1 VAQDPGKTEKATP
14 KRRQKAREEGSV
26 PRSAD
31 FDGAILLWGN
41 FFLFLGLGGAT
52 LALLTKQVAY
62 FLQMARPGALA
73 DAGRVTLLGDVIMI
87 LGRLLLPFL
96 GLNLLL
102 ALATGFAQRG
112 FSFSA
117 KPLQPKFERLNPA
130 QGFKRLFATK
140 ALVDLV
146 KSLAKFAL
154 LAWVA
159 YAVLEPRI
167 PILLSTLKLPLGQ
180 SMDLFQAA
188 VFALYRNVM
197 LAMLVLALTDF
208 AWQRTS
214 WERSIRIT
222 KQEVK
227 DEVKDADGSTEIKQ
241 RQKGIMLAAARR
253 RMLAEVPKATVVVT
267 NPTHVAVA
275 LRYDEKSAAP
285 ICVAKGLDH
294 LALKI
299 RERARESGIPT
310 LERPELAR
318 ALYRSVEVNQ
328 PIPRD
333 LYQAVA
339 QVLAF
344 VYRLRGAA

>member
-1 VAQDPGKTEKATP
+1 VAQDPGRTERATP
-14 KRRQKAREEGSV
+14 RRRQKARDEGSV
-26 PRSAD
+26 PRSPD
-31 FDGAILLWGN
+31 FDGVILLWGN

-52 LALLTKQVAY
+52 LALLTKQVAH
-62 FLQMARPGALA
+62 FLQQAQPGALA
-73 DAGRVTLLGDVIMI
+73 DAGRVSLLADVLTI

-96 GLNLLL
+96 GMNLLL

-112 FSFSA
+112 FSFST
-117 KPLQPKFERLNPA
+117 KPLQPKFDRLNPA
-130 QGFKRLFATK
+130 QGFQRLFSTRAV
-140 ALVDLV
+140 VDLI
-146 KSLAKFAL
+146 KSLAKFGL
-154 LAWVA
+154 LAGVA
-159 YAVLEPRI
+159 YSVLEPRI
-167 PILLSTLKLPLGQ
+167 PMLLATLKLPLGP
-180 SMDLFQAA
+180 SMDLFQSA
-188 VFALYRNVM
+188 VFALYRNIM
-197 LAMLVLALTDF
+197 LAMLVLAVSDF
-208 AWQRTS
+208 AWQRVA
-214 WERSIRIT
+214 WEKSIRMT

-227 DEVKDADGSTEIKQ
+227 DEAKDADGSPEVKQ
-241 RQKGIMLAAARR
+241 RQKSIMQAAGRR

-275 LRYDEKSAAP
+275 LRYDEKSSAP

-299 RERARESGIPT
+299 RERAREAGVPT

-318 ALYRSVEVNQ
+318 ALYRSVEVEK

>member
-1 VAQDPGKTEKATP
+1 MAEDPSRTEKATP
-14 KRRQKAREEGSV
+14 KRRQKARDEGSV
-26 PRSAD
+26 ARSAD
-31 FDGAILLWGN
+31 FDGSILLWGN

-52 LALLTKQVAY
+52 LALMGQQVAH
-62 FLQMARPGALA
+62 FLQLAKPGALA
-73 DAGRVTLLGDVIMI
+73 DAGLVTLLYDVMSI

-102 ALATGFAQRG
+102 ALGTGFAQRG
-112 FSFSA
+112 FSFSS
-117 KPLQPKFERLNPA
+117 KPLQPKFDRLNPA
-130 QGFKRLFATK
+130 QGFKRIISAR
-140 ALVDLV
+140 AMVELV
-146 KSLAKFAL
+146 KSLAKFTV

-159 YAVLEPRI
+159 YAVLMPRI
-167 PILLSTLKLPLGQ
+167 PGLLDTARMPLASSLSLVQ
-180 SMDLFQAA
+180 EA
-188 VFALYRNVM
+188 VLVLYRNIM
-197 LAMLVLALTDF
+197 LAMLVIAVADF
-208 AWQRTS
+208 AWQRFS
-214 WERSIRIT
+214 WEKSIRMT
-222 KQEVK
+222 KQEIR
-227 DEVKDADGSTEIKQ
+227 DEMKDADGSPEIKQ
-241 RQKGIMLAAARR
+241 KQKAIMQAAARR

-275 LRYDEKSAAP
+275 LRYDDASPAP

-299 RERARESGIPT
+299 RERARETGVPT

-318 ALYRSVEVNQ
+318 ALYRSVDVEK

-344 VYRLRGAA
+344 VYRLRGVA

>member
-1 VAQDPGKTEKATP
+1 VPQDPGKTERATP
-14 KRRQKAREEGSV
+14 RRRQKAREEGSV

-41 FFLFLGLGGAT
+41 FFLFVGLGGAT
-52 LALLTKQVAY
+52 VALMAQQVAH
-62 FLQMARPGALA
+62 FLQLARPGALA
-73 DAGRVTLLGDVIMI
+73 EAGRVTLLADVLMI
-87 LGRLLLPFL
+87 LGRLLVPFL
-96 GLNLLL
+96 ALNLLL
-102 ALATGFAQRG
+102 AMAAGFAQRG

-117 KPLQPKFERLNPA
+117 KPLQPKFDRLNPV
-130 QGFKRLFATK
+130 QGFQRLFSTRAI
-140 ALVDLV
+140 VDLF

-167 PILLSTLKLPLGQ
+167 PMLLATLKLPLGQ
-180 SMDLFQAA
+180 SLDLFQSA

-197 LAMLVLALTDF
+197 LAMLMLALTDF
-208 AWQRTS
+208 AWQRMS
-214 WERSIRIT
+214 WEKTIRMT

-227 DEVKDADGSTEIKQ
+227 DEAKDSDGSPEIKQ
-241 RQKGIMLAAARR
+241 KQKSIMLAAARR
-253 RMLAEVPKATVVVT
+253 HMLAAVPKATVVVT

-275 LRYDEKSAAP
+275 LRYDEKTSAP

-299 RERARESGIPT
+299 RERALESGVPI

-318 ALYRSVEVNQ
+318 ALYRAVKVEE
-328 PIPRD
+328 PIPNE

>member
-1 VAQDPGKTEKATP
+1 MAHDPGRTEKATP
-14 KRRQKAREEGSV
+14 RRRQKARDEGSV
-26 PRSAD
+26 SRSSD

-52 LALLTKQVAY
+52 LALMAQQVAH
-62 FLQMARPGALA
+62 FLQMAQPGALA
-73 DAGRVTLLGDVIMI
+73 DAGRVTLLADVLMI

-96 GLNLLL
+96 GLNFLL

-117 KPLQPKFERLNPA
+117 KPLQPKFDRLNPA
-130 QGFKRLFATK
+130 QGFQRLFSTRAV
-140 ALVDLV
+140 VDLF

-159 YAVLEPRI
+159 YSVLEPRI
-167 PILLSTLKLPLGQ
+167 PLLLATLKLPLGQ
-180 SMDLFQAA
+180 SLDFFQSA

-197 LAMLVLALTDF
+197 LAMLVLAVADF
-208 AWQRTS
+208 AWQRSS
-214 WERSIRIT
+214 WEKGIRMT

-227 DEVKDADGSTEIKQ
+227 DEAKDADGSPEIKQ
-241 RQKGIMLAAARR
+241 KQKSIMRAAARR

-267 NPTHVAVA
+267 NPTHVAIA
-275 LRYDEKSAAP
+275 LRYDEEMAAP
-285 ICVAKGLDH
+285 VCVAKGLDH

-299 RERARESGIPT
+299 RERARETGVPT

-318 ALYRSVEVNQ
+318 ALYRVAEVEK

>member
-1 VAQDPGKTEKATP
+1 MAHDPGRTEKATP
-14 KRRQKAREEGSV
+14 RRRQKARDEGSV
-26 PRSAD
+26 PRSSD

-52 LALLTKQVAY
+52 LALLTKQVAH
-62 FLQMARPGALA
+62 FFQMAQPGALA
-73 DAGRVTLLGDVIMI
+73 DAGRVTLLADVLMI

-96 GLNLLL
+96 GLNFLL
-102 ALATGFAQRG
+102 AMATGFAQRG

-117 KPLQPKFERLNPA
+117 KPLQPKFDRLNPA
-130 QGFKRLFATK
+130 QGFKRLFSTRAV
-140 ALVDLV
+140 VDLF

-154 LAWVA
+154 LGLVA

-167 PILLSTLKLPLGQ
+167 PALLATLKLPLGQ
-180 SMDLFQAA
+180 SMDLFHSAL
-188 VFALYRNVM
+188 FALYRNVM
-197 LAMLVLALTDF
+197 LAMLLLALTDF
-208 AWQRTS
+208 AWQRLS
-214 WERSIRIT
+214 FEKSIRMT

-227 DEVKDADGSTEIKQ
+227 DEAKDSEGNPEIKHK
-241 RQKGIMLAAARR
+241 QKSIMQAAARR
-253 RMLAEVPKATVVVT
+253 RMLSEVPKATVVVT
-267 NPTHVAVA
+267 NPTHVAIA
-275 LRYDEKSAAP
+275 LRYDEEMSAP
-285 ICVAKGLDH
+285 VCVAKGLDH

-299 RERARESGIPT
+299 RERARESGVPI

-318 ALYRSVEVNQ
+318 ALYRVVEVQ
-328 PIPRD
+328 KPIPRD

>member
-1 VAQDPGKTEKATP
+1 VAQDPGRTETATP
-14 KRRQKAREEGSV
+14 RRRQKARDEGSV

-41 FFLFLGLGGAT
+41 FFLFLSLGSAT
-52 LALLTKQVAY
+52 VALLAKQVAH
-62 FLQMARPGALA
+62 FLQLARPGALA
-73 DAGRVTLLGDVIMI
+73 EAGRITLVGDLMQI

-96 GLNLLL
+96 ALNLLL
-102 ALATGFAQRG
+102 ALAVGFGQRG
-112 FSFSA
+112 FSFNT
-117 KPLQPKFERLNPA
+117 KPLQLKFERLNPA
-130 QGFKRLFATK
+130 QGFKRLFALK
-140 ALVDLV
+140 SLVELV

-159 YAVLEPRI
+159 YSVLEPRV
-167 PILLSTLKLPLGQ
+167 PALLSTLKLPLGA
-180 SMDLFQAA
+180 SLDLFQSA

-197 LAMLVLALTDF
+197 LAMLVLAIADF
-208 AWQRTS
+208 AWQRSS
-214 WERSIRIT
+214 WEKSIRMT

-227 DEVKDADGSTEIKQ
+227 DEAKDADGSPEVKQ
-241 RQKGIMLAAARR
+241 RQKSIMLASARR
-253 RMLAEVPKATVVVT
+253 RMLAAVPKATVVVT

-275 LRYDEKSAAP
+275 LRYDEKTAAP
-285 ICVAKGLDH
+285 VCVAKGLDH

-299 RERARESGIPT
+299 RERARETGVPI

-318 ALYRSVEVNQ
+318 ALYRSVDLDQ
-328 PIPRD
+328 PIPSE
-333 LYQAVA
+333 LFQAVA

>member
-1 VAQDPGKTEKATP
+1 MAHDPARTEKATP
-14 KRRQKAREEGSV
+14 RRRQKARDEGSV

-31 FDGAILLWGN
+31 FDGVILLWGN

-52 LALLTKQVAY
+52 LALMTQQVAH
-62 FLQMARPGALA
+62 FLRMAQPGALA
-73 DAGRVTLLGDVIMI
+73 EAGLVTLLGDVLRV

-96 GLNLLL
+96 GVNLLL
-102 ALATGFAQRG
+102 ALVTGFAQRG
-112 FSFSA
+112 FSFST
-117 KPLQPKFERLNPA
+117 KPLEPKFSRLNPA
-130 QGFKRLFATK
+130 QGFQRLFSTRAV
-140 ALVDLV
+140 VDLI
-146 KSLAKFAL
+146 KSLAKFAIM
-154 LAWVA
+154 AWVA

-167 PILLSTLKLPLGQ
+167 PALLATLKLPLGQ
-180 SMDLFQAA
+180 SLDLFQSA
-188 VFALYRNVM
+188 VFALYRNVL
-197 LAMLVLALTDF
+197 LAMLVLAVADF
-208 AWQRTS
+208 AWQRS
-214 WERSIRIT
+214 AFEKSIRMT

-227 DEVKDADGSTEIKQ
+227 DEGKDSEGNPEIKQ
-241 RQKGIMLAAARR
+241 KQKSIMMAAARR

-275 LRYDEKSAAP
+275 LKYDETSAAP

-299 RERARESGIPT
+299 REAAKEAGVPI
-310 LERPELAR
+310 LERPPLAR
-318 ALYRSVEVNQ
+318 ELYRTVDVQ
-328 PIPRD
+328 KPIPRD

>member
-1 VAQDPGKTEKATP
+1 MAHDPGRTEKATP
-14 KRRQKAREEGSV
+14 RRRQKARDEGSV

-52 LALLTKQVAY
+52 LALMTQQVAH
-62 FLQMARPGALA
+62 FLRMARPGALA
-73 DAGRVTLLGDVIMI
+73 EAGLTTLLGDVLMV

-96 GLNLLL
+96 GVNLVV
-102 ALATGFAQRG
+102 ALAAGFAQRG
-112 FSFSA
+112 FSFST
-117 KPLQPKFERLNPA
+117 KPLEPKFDRLNPA
-130 QGFKRLFATK
+130 QGFQRLFSSR
-140 ALVDLV
+140 ALVDLI
-146 KSLAKFAL
+146 KSLAKFAIM
-154 LAWVA
+154 AWVA

-167 PILLSTLKLPLGQ
+167 PALLATLKLPLGQ
-180 SMDLFQAA
+180 SLDLFQSA
-188 VFALYRNVM
+188 VFALYRNVL
-197 LAMLVLALTDF
+197 LAMLVLAVADF
-208 AWQRTS
+208 AWQRRAF
-214 WERSIRIT
+214 EKSIRMT

-227 DEVKDADGSTEIKQ
+227 DEGKDSEGNPEIKQ
-241 RQKGIMLAAARR
+241 KQKSIMMAAARR

-285 ICVAKGLDH
+285 ICVAKGLDY

-299 RERARESGIPT
+299 RETAKEAGVPI
-310 LERPELAR
+310 LERPPLAR
-318 ALYRSVEVNQ
+318 ELYRTVDVQ
-328 PIPRD
+328 KPIPRD

>member
-1 VAQDPGKTEKATP
+1 MAQDPGRTEKATP
-14 KRRQKAREEGSV
+14 KRRRKARDEGSV
-26 PRSAD
+26 PRSTD
-31 FDGAILLWGN
+31 FDGALLLWGN

-52 LALLTKQVAY
+52 LALLARQVAH
-62 FLQMARPGALA
+62 FLQMARPGVLEE
-73 DAGRVTLLGDVIMI
+73 AGRVSLLGDVMMI

-96 GLNLLL
+96 GLNLFI
-102 ALATGFAQRG
+102 ALVSGFAQRG
-112 FSFSA
+112 FTFSA
-117 KPLQPKFERLNPA
+117 QPLQPKFERLNPA
-130 QGFKRLFATK
+130 QGFKRIFSSR

-159 YAVLEPRI
+159 WAVVEPRI
-167 PILLSTLKLPLGQ
+167 PVLLGTLKLPLGA
-180 SMDLFQAA
+180 SLELFQSA

-197 LAMLVLALTDF
+197 LAMLVIAVADF
-208 AWQRTS
+208 AWQRFS
-214 WERSIRIT
+214 WEKSIRMT

-227 DEVKDADGSTEIKQ
+227 DENKDSDGSPEIKQ
-241 RQKGIMLAAARR
+241 KQKAIMMAVARR
-253 RMLAEVPKATVVVT
+253 RMLTEVPKATVVVT

-275 LRYDEKSAAP
+275 LRYDEKSSAP

-299 RERARESGIPT
+299 RERAREAGVPI

-318 ALYRSVEVNQ
+318 ALYRSVDMDK

>member
-1 VAQDPGKTEKATP
+1 VPNDPARTERATP
-14 KRRQKAREEGSV
+14 KRREKAREEGSV
-26 PRSAD
+26 PRSSD
-31 FDGAILLWGN
+31 FDGAVLLWGN

-52 LALLTKQVAY
+52 VALLMQQVAH
-62 FLQMARPGALA
+62 FLRMARPGALA
-73 DAGRVTLLGDVIMI
+73 EAGQVTLLAEVIMV

-96 GLNLLL
+96 GLNFLL
-102 ALATGFAQRG
+102 ALLVGFAQRG

-117 KPLQPKFERLNPA
+117 KPLQPKFDRLNPA
-130 QGFKRLFATK
+130 QGFKRLFSAR
-140 ALVDLV
+140 ALVELF

-154 LAWVA
+154 LGLVA
-159 YAVLEPRI
+159 YVTLQPRI
-167 PILLSTLKLPLGQ
+167 PLLLGTLKLPLGQ
-180 SMDLFQAA
+180 SLDIFQAA
-188 VFALYRNVM
+188 LFALYRNVM
-197 LAMLVLALTDF
+197 LAMLVLALADF
-208 AWQRTS
+208 AWQRFS
-214 WERSIRIT
+214 FEKSIRMT
-222 KQEVK
+222 KQEIK
-227 DEVKDADGSTEIKQ
+227 DELKDSQGNPEVKQ
-241 RQKGIMLAAARR
+241 RQRSIMMAAARK

-275 LRYDEKSAAP
+275 LRYDDKMAAP

-299 RERARESGIPT
+299 RERAREAGVPT

-318 ALYRSVEVNQ
+318 ALYRSVELEKPV
-328 PIPRD
+328 PRD

>member
-1 VAQDPGKTEKATP
+1 MANDPGRTEKATP
-14 KRRQKAREEGSV
+14 RRRQKAREEGSV
-26 PRSAD
+26 PRSPD

-41 FFLFLGLGGAT
+41 FFLFAGLGGAT
-52 LALLTKQVAY
+52 MALLTQQVAH
-62 FLQMARPGALA
+62 FLRKAQPGALA
-73 DAGRVTLLGDVIMI
+73 EAGRVGLLGDVLTI

-96 GLNLLL
+96 ALNLLL
-102 ALATGFAQRG
+102 ALAAGFAQRG
-112 FSFSA
+112 FSFSV

-130 QGFKRLFATK
+130 QGFQRLVSSRAV
-140 ALVDLV
+140 VDLL
-146 KSLAKFAL
+146 KSLVKFAL

-159 YAVLEPRI
+159 YGVLAPRV
-167 PILLSTLKLPLGQ
+167 PGLLDTLKLPLGQ
-180 SMDLFQAA
+180 ALNLFQSA

-197 LAMLVLALTDF
+197 LAMLLLALADF
-208 AWQRTS
+208 AWQRYA
-214 WERSIRIT
+214 WEKSIRMT

-227 DEVKDADGSTEIKQ
+227 DEAKDADGSPEVKQ
-241 RQKGIMLAAARR
+241 RQKSIMQAVARR

-267 NPTHVAVA
+267 NPTHVAIA
-275 LRYDEKSAAP
+275 LRYDERTAAP

-299 RERARESGIPT
+299 RERARQAGVPT

-318 ALYRSVEVNQ
+318 ALYKAVAVDQ
-328 PIPRD
+328 PIPKD

>member
-1 VAQDPGKTEKATP
+1 
-14 KRRQKAREEGSV
+14 
-26 PRSAD
+26 
-31 FDGAILLWGN
+31 LWGN
-41 FFLFLGLGGAT
+41 YFLFIGLGGAT
-52 LALLTKQVAY
+52 VALLANQVAH

-73 DAGRVTLLGDVIMI
+73 EAGRVTLLADVGTI

-96 GLNLLL
+96 ALNFLVALGTGL
-102 ALATGFAQRG
+102 AQRG
-112 FSFSA
+112 FSFNGKA
-117 KPLQPKFERLNPA
+117 IQPKFERLNPV
-130 QGFKRLFATK
+130 QGFERLFSAK
-140 ALVDLV
+140 ALVELV

-154 LAWVA
+154 LGWVA
-159 YAVLEPRI
+159 YAVLAPRI
-167 PILLSTLKLPLGQ
+167 PQLLGTLSLPLNQ
-180 SMDLFQAA
+180 SMA
-188 VFALYRNVM
+188 VFQEAVFTLYRNVM
-197 LAMLVLALTDF
+197 LVMLLLALADF
-208 AWQRTS
+208 GWQRSS
-214 WERSIRIT
+214 WEKSIRMT

-227 DEVKDADGSTEIKQ
+227 DEFKDIDGSPEVKQ
-241 RQKGIMLAAARR
+241 KQKAIMQAAARR

-275 LRYDEKSAAP
+275 LRYDEKTTAP

-299 RERARESGIPT
+299 RERAKEAGVPI

-318 ALYRSVEVNQ
+318 ALYRSVDIEKT
-328 PIPRD
+328 IPRD

>member
-1 VAQDPGKTEKATP
+1 MAQDPSRTEKATP
-14 KRRQKAREEGSV
+14 KRRQKAREDGSV

-31 FDGAILLWGN
+31 FDSAVLLWGN
-41 FFLFLGLGGAT
+41 FFMFLGLGGAAVG
-52 LALLTKQVAY
+52 LMAQQVAH
-62 FLQMARPGALA
+62 FFRLAQPGALA
-73 DAGRVTLLGDVIMI
+73 EAGLVTLLADVVRI
-87 LGRLLLPFL
+87 LGRLVLPFL
-96 GLNLLL
+96 GVNLLV
-102 ALATGFAQRG
+102 ALTTGFAQRG

-130 QGFKRLFATK
+130 QGFKRIFSTK
-140 ALVDLV
+140 AVVDLI

-159 YAVLEPRI
+159 FSVLEPRI
-167 PILLSTLKLPLGQ
+167 PQLLATLKLPLGA
-180 SMDLFQAA
+180 SLDLFQHT

-197 LAMLVLALTDF
+197 LAMFVLGVADF

-214 WERSIRIT
+214 WERSIRMS
-222 KQEVK
+222 KQEIK
-227 DEVKDADGSTEIKQ
+227 DESKDSEGNPEVKGRQ
-241 RQKGIMLAAARR
+241 RAIRQASARR

-299 RERARESGIPT
+299 RERARETGVPI

-318 ALYRSVEVNQ
+318 TLYRTVELEQ
-328 PIPRD
+328 PIPQD

>member
-1 VAQDPGKTEKATP
+1 MAQDPGRTEKATP
-14 KRRQKAREEGSV
+14 RRRQKAREDGSV

-31 FDGAILLWGN
+31 FDGAVLLWGN
-41 FFLFLGLGGAT
+41 FFMFMGLGGAT
-52 LALLTKQVAY
+52 VALMLKQVAH

-73 DAGRVTLLGDVIMI
+73 EAGMMTLLGEVIMI
-87 LGRLLLPFL
+87 FGRLLLPFL
-96 GLNLLL
+96 GLNLVL

-112 FSFSA
+112 FTFSA

-130 QGFKRLFATK
+130 QGFKRLFSTK

-146 KSLAKFAL
+146 KSLAKFGL

-159 YAVLEPRI
+159 FSVLEPRI
-167 PILLSTLKLPLGQ
+167 PTLLATLKLPLAQ
-180 SMDLFQAA
+180 SMNLFQSAM
-188 VFALYRNVM
+188 FALYRNLM
-197 LAMLVLALTDF
+197 LAMLVLALADF
-208 AWQRTS
+208 AWQRSS
-214 WERSIRIT
+214 WEKSIRMT

-227 DEVKDADGSTEIKQ
+227 DEGKDSEGNPEIKQ
-241 RQKGIMLAAARR
+241 RQKSIMLAAARR

-299 RERARESGIPT
+299 REKARESGVPI
-310 LERPELAR
+310 LERPDLAR
-318 ALYRSVEVNQ
+318 ALYRTVAVEKA
-328 PIPRD
+328 IPQD

>member
-1 VAQDPGKTEKATP
+1 VAQDPSRTEKATP

-26 PRSAD
+26 PRSPD

-52 LALLTKQVAY
+52 LALLTSQVAH
-62 FLQMARPGALA
+62 FLRMAQPGVLA
-73 DAGRVTLLGDVIMI
+73 EAGRVTLLGDVLMI

-102 ALATGFAQRG
+102 AMAAGFAQRG
-112 FSFSA
+112 FAFNT
-117 KPLQPKFERLNPA
+117 KPLQPKFDRLNPA
-130 QGFKRLFATK
+130 QGFKRLFSSRAV
-140 ALVDLV
+140 VDLF

-154 LAWVA
+154 VAWVA
-159 YAVLEPRI
+159 YAVLQPRI
-167 PILLSTLKLPLGQ
+167 PLLLDTLKLPLGQ
-180 SMDLFQAA
+180 SLEIFQSA

-197 LAMLVLALTDF
+197 LAMLVLASTDF
-208 AWQRTS
+208 AWQRMAF
-214 WERSIRIT
+214 EKSIRMT

-227 DEVKDADGSTEIKQ
+227 DEAKDSEGNPEIKQ
-241 RQKGIMLAAARR
+241 KQKAIMQAAARR
-253 RMLAEVPKATVVVT
+253 RMLAEIPKATVVVT

-285 ICVAKGLDH
+285 VCVAKGLDH

-299 RERARESGIPT
+299 REKAREAGVPI

-318 ALYRSVEVNQ
+318 ALYRSVNVEEA
-328 PIPRD
+328 IPHD

>member
-1 VAQDPGKTEKATP
+1 MAQDPGRTEKATP

-31 FDGAILLWGN
+31 FDGTILLWGN

-52 LALLTKQVAY
+52 FALLSQQVAH
-62 FLQMARPGALA
+62 FLQMAQPGVLAEAGRITLLA
-73 DAGRVTLLGDVIMI
+73 DVMNI

-96 GLNLLL
+96 GLNLLV

-112 FSFSA
+112 FTFNT
-117 KPLQPKFERLNPA
+117 KPLQPKFDRLNPA
-130 QGFKRLFATK
+130 QGFKRIISAR

-154 LAWVA
+154 LAGVA
-159 YAVLEPRI
+159 YAVLGPKV
-167 PILLSTLKLPLGQ
+167 PLLMDTLKLPLGQ
-180 SMDLFQAA
+180 ALGIFQ
-188 VFALYRNVM
+188 VTVLALYRNVM
-197 LAMLVLALTDF
+197 IAMLILAIADF
-208 AWQRTS
+208 AWQRVS
-214 WERSIRIT
+214 WEKSIRMT

-227 DEVKDADGSTEIKQ
+227 DEFKDADGSPEIKHK
-241 RQKGIMLAAARR
+241 QKAIMQAAARR

-275 LRYDEKSAAP
+275 LRYDDKSPAP

-299 RERARESGIPT
+299 RERARESGVPT

-318 ALYRSVEVNQ
+318 ALYRSVSIDK

>member
-1 VAQDPGKTEKATP
+1 MAQDPGRTEKATP
-14 KRRQKAREEGSV
+14 KRRQKARDEGSV
-26 PRSAD
+26 PRSTD

-41 FFLFLGLGGAT
+41 FFMFIGLGGAT
-52 LALLTKQVAY
+52 IALLTKQAAY
-62 FLQMARPGALA
+62 FLERARPGALA
-73 DAGRVTLLGDVIMI
+73 DAAQVALLGDVLMV

-112 FSFSA
+112 FTFSA

-130 QGFKRLFATK
+130 KGFQRLFSIK
-140 ALVDLV
+140 AIVDLV
-146 KSLAKFAL
+146 KSLAKFTL
-154 LAWVA
+154 LDWVA
-159 YAVLEPRI
+159 YAVVAPRL
-167 PILLSTLKLPLGQ
+167 PLLLGTLRLPLGQ
-180 SMDLFQAA
+180 SLEIFQSA

-197 LAMLVLALTDF
+197 LAMAVLAVSDF
-208 AWQRTS
+208 AWQRLS
-214 WERSIRIT
+214 FEKSIRMT

-227 DEVKDADGSTEIKQ
+227 DEAKDSDGSPEIKQ
-241 RQKGIMLAAARR
+241 RQKAIMQAAARR
-253 RMLAEVPKATVVVT
+253 RMLTEVPKATVVVT

-299 RERARESGIPT
+299 RERARETGVPT

-318 ALYRSVEVNQ
+318 ALYRSVEVEK

>member
-1 VAQDPGKTEKATP
+1 MA
-14 KRRQKAREEGSV
+14 
-26 PRSAD
+26 
-31 FDGAILLWGN
+31 
-41 FFLFLGLGGAT
+41 
-52 LALLTKQVAY
+52 KQVAH
-62 FLQMARPGALA
+62 FLQRAQPGALA
-73 DAGRVTLLGDVIMI
+73 DAGRVSLLADVVTI

-102 ALATGFAQRG
+102 ALVTGFAQRG

-117 KPLQPKFERLNPA
+117 KPLQPKFDRLNPA
-130 QGFKRLFATK
+130 QGFKRIFSAK
-140 ALVDLV
+140 AVVELV
-146 KSLAKFAL
+146 KSLAKFGL

-159 YAVLEPRI
+159 LAVLEPRV
-167 PILLSTLKLPLGQ
+167 PLLLGTLKLPLGQ
-180 SMDLFQAA
+180 SLNLFQGT

-197 LAMLVLALTDF
+197 IAMLLLALADF
-208 AWQRTS
+208 AWQRSS
-214 WERSIRIT
+214 WEKSIRMS

-227 DEVKDADGSTEIKQ
+227 DEMKDSDGSPEVKQ
-241 RQKGIMLAAARR
+241 RQRAIMQASARR

-299 RERARESGIPT
+299 RERARETGVPI
-310 LERPELAR
+310 LERPDLAR
-318 ALYRSVEVNQ
+318 TLYRTVDVQQ

>member
-1 VAQDPGKTEKATP
+1 MAQDPDRTEKATP
-14 KRRQKAREEGSV
+14 RRRQKAREEGSV
-26 PRSAD
+26 PRSSD

-41 FFLFLGLGGAT
+41 YFLFMGLGGAT
-52 LALLTKQVAY
+52 LALLAKEVAH
-62 FLQMARPGALA
+62 FLQMAQPGALA
-73 DAGRVTLLGDVIMI
+73 DAGRVTLLADVLTI

-96 GLNLLL
+96 GLNFLV
-102 ALATGFAQRG
+102 ALVTGFGQRG

-117 KPLQPKFERLNPA
+117 KPLQPKFDRLNPA
-130 QGFKRLFATK
+130 SGFKRIFSTK
-140 ALVDLV
+140 ALVDLF

-167 PILLSTLKLPLGQ
+167 PLLLATLKLPLGQ
-180 SMDLFQAA
+180 SMEYFQSTL
-188 VFALYRNVM
+188 FALYRNVM
-197 LAMLVLALTDF
+197 LAMLILALADF
-208 AWQRTS
+208 AWQRST
-214 WERSIRIT
+214 WEKSIRMT
-222 KQEVK
+222 KQEIK
-227 DEVKDADGSTEIKQ
+227 DEAKDSEGNPEVKQKQ
-241 RQKGIMLAAARR
+241 KAIMQAAARR
-253 RMLAEVPKATVVVT
+253 RMLAEVPKATVIVT
-267 NPTHVAVA
+267 NPTHVAIA
-275 LRYDEKSAAP
+275 LRYDEEMAAP

-299 RERARESGIPT
+299 RERAREAGVPT

-318 ALYRSVEVNQ
+318 ALYRVVEVNK

>member
-1 VAQDPGKTEKATP
+1 VANDPDRTEKATP
-14 KRRQKAREEGSV
+14 RRRNKAREEGSV
-26 PRSAD
+26 SRSSD

-52 LALLTKQVAY
+52 LALLTKQVAH
-62 FLQMARPGALA
+62 FFQLALPGALA
-73 DAGRVTLLGDVIMI
+73 EASRVALLADVMTV
-87 LGRLLLPFL
+87 LGRLMLPFL
-96 GLNLLL
+96 GLNFLV
-102 ALATGFAQRG
+102 ALVTGFAQRG

-130 QGFKRLFATK
+130 QGFKRIFSTK
-140 ALVDLV
+140 ALVDLF

-159 YAVLEPRI
+159 YAVMEPRI
-167 PILLSTLKLPLGQ
+167 PLLLATLKLPLGQ
-180 SMDLFQAA
+180 SMDYFHNTL
-188 VFALYRNVM
+188 FALYRNVM
-197 LAMLVLALTDF
+197 LAMLVLALADF
-208 AWQRTS
+208 AWQRAT
-214 WERSIRIT
+214 WEKSIRMT
-222 KQEVK
+222 KQEIK
-227 DEVKDADGSTEIKQ
+227 DEAKDTEGNPEIKQ
-241 RQKGIMLAAARR
+241 KQKAIMQAAARR
-253 RMLAEVPKATVVVT
+253 RMLAEVSKATVVVT
-267 NPTHVAVA
+267 NPTHVAIA
-275 LRYDEKSAAP
+275 LRYDEDMAAP

-299 RERARESGIPT
+299 RERAREAGVPT

-318 ALYRSVEVNQ
+318 ALYRVVELDK

>member
-1 VAQDPGKTEKATP
+1 VAQDPGRTEKATP

-31 FDGAILLWGN
+31 FDGAMLLWGN

-52 LALLTKQVAY
+52 LVLLTTQVAH
-62 FLQMARPGALA
+62 FLQLARPGALA
-73 DAGRVTLLGDVIMI
+73 EAGRVHLLSEVLQI

-96 GLNLLL
+96 SLNLII
-102 ALATGFAQRG
+102 ALGTGLAQRG
-112 FSFSA
+112 FSLSA
-117 KPLQPKFERLNPA
+117 KPLQPKFDRLNPV
-130 QGFKRLFATK
+130 QGFKRLFSTRAV
-140 ALVDLV
+140 ADLI
-146 KSLAKFAL
+146 KSLAKFSL

-159 YAVLEPRI
+159 YLVVEPRL
-167 PILLSTLKLPLGQ
+167 PVLLGTLRLPLGQ
-180 SMDLFQAA
+180 SLDIFQSA
-188 VFALYRNVM
+188 VFTLYRNVM
-197 LAMLVLALTDF
+197 LAMLVIALSDF
-208 AWQRTS
+208 TWQRFS
-214 WERSIRIT
+214 WEKSIRMT

-227 DEVKDADGSTEIKQ
+227 DESKDADGSPEIKQ
-241 RQKGIMLAAARR
+241 RQKSIMMASARR

-275 LRYDEKSAAP
+275 LRYDEQTAAP
-285 ICVAKGLDH
+285 VCVAKGLDH

-299 RERARESGIPT
+299 REKARESGVPI

-318 ALYRSVEVNQ
+318 ALYRTVEMDK
-328 PIPRD
+328 PIPHD

>member
-1 VAQDPGKTEKATP
+1 MAQDPSRTEKATP

-26 PRSAD
+26 PRSPD
-31 FDGAILLWGN
+31 FNGAILLWGN
-41 FFLFLGLGGAT
+41 FFLFLGLGSAT
-52 LALLTKQVAY
+52 LALLMNQVAH
-62 FLQMARPGALA
+62 FLRLARPGALEE
-73 DAGRVTLLGDVIMI
+73 AGRATLTGDIFAI

-96 GLNLLL
+96 CLNLLL

-112 FSFSA
+112 FSFSS
-117 KPLQPKFERLNPA
+117 KPLQPKFDRLNPA
-130 QGFKRLFATK
+130 QGFKRIISVR
-140 ALVDLV
+140 ALVELF
-146 KSLAKFAL
+146 KSLAKFGL

-167 PILLSTLKLPLGQ
+167 PLLLGTLKLPLGQ
-180 SMDLFQAA
+180 SLDIFQSA
-188 VFALYRNVM
+188 VFALYRSVM
-197 LAMLVLALTDF
+197 LAMLVLALADF
-208 AWQRTS
+208 AWQRSS
-214 WERSIRIT
+214 WEKSIRMT

-227 DEVKDADGSTEIKQ
+227 DEVKDSEGSPEVKQ
-241 RQKGIMLAAARR
+241 RQKAIMLAVARR

-275 LRYDEKSAAP
+275 LRYDEKTAAP
-285 ICVAKGLDH
+285 VCVAKGLDH

-299 RERARESGIPT
+299 REKARETGVPI
-310 LERPELAR
+310 LERPDLAR
-318 ALYRSVEVNQ
+318 ALYKTVNVEQ